1 MSVLDKYFNNLLPG
15 GRVHQ
20 PGGRVVCLKTLPK
33 DSLELYMK
41 GFKYLSLKEDA
52 VELLQEMCEDDLKYL
67 AELKKGTA
75 DAKIIK
81 KALALKTKKPT
92 KKKKQSVDKES

>member
-1 MSVLDKYFNNLLPG
+1 MADLNKYFNNLLPG
-15 GRVHQ
+15 GKVYQ
-20 PGGRVVCLKTLPK
+20 SGGRVVCLKTLPK

-52 VELLQEMCEDDLKYL
+52 VELLQKMCEDDLKYL

-75 DAKIIK
+75 DAKIIQRVLNVKVK
-81 KALALKTKKPT
+81 KST
-92 KKKKQSVDKES
+92 KKKK